1 MSEQVIDQNPTETAS
16 FDPFADHTYEQ
27 VGEPTLGQP
36 HKRRRTSRVDTV
48 LAQAKDVA
56 LAGIEQI
63 APKNTIGLL
72 HHLRGEEDRLTTH
85 LFECTLPGYRG
96 WFWFATLAR
105 APRSKVATVCEV
117 GLLPGDDAL
126 LAPDWVPWAQ
136 RLQELPDTADL
147 DEALAADPEDVYE
160 DEEPQFDAAT
170 EPPETGGKS
179 RKARRS
185 ARKAQNAQK
194 PPPHVTL
201 RARLRGDTGPPG
213 VPGGTFASGD
223 APRNPWR
230 NTLKR
235 YIIVTQKSIITK
247 ARFS

>member
-136 RLQELPDTADL
+136 RLQALPDTADL
-147 DEALAADPEDVYE
+147 DEAPAAGSGASGPVPFGPYGA
-160 DEEPQFDAAT
+160 PCAACRPRRVAQS
-170 EPPETGGKS
+170 PPRIE
-179 RKARRS
+179 A
-185 ARKAQNAQK
+185 
-194 PPPHVTL
+194 PPPRTQPP
-201 RARLRGDTGPPG
+201 RLPRSPG
-213 VPGGTFASGD
+213 H
-223 APRNPWR
+223 
-230 NTLKR
+230 
-235 YIIVTQKSIITK
+235 
-247 ARFS
+247 

>member
-105 APRSKVATVCEV
+105 APRSKVATVRAVRRAVAHEKH
-117 GLLPGDDAL
+117 
-126 LAPDWVPWAQ
+126 
-136 RLQELPDTADL
+136 R
-147 DEALAADPEDVYE
+147 
-160 DEEPQFDAAT
+160 
-170 EPPETGGKS
+170 TG
-179 RKARRS
+179 R
-185 ARKAQNAQK
+185 
-194 PPPHVTL
+194 T
-201 RARLRGDTGPPG
+201 
-213 VPGGTFASGD
+213 
-223 APRNPWR
+223 
-230 NTLKR
+230 
-235 YIIVTQKSIITK
+235 
-247 ARFS
+247 

>member
-136 RLQELPDTADL
+136 RLQELPDTADI

-160 DEEPQFDAAT
+160 DEEPQFDADTARQFWKMPFLHHWT
-170 EPPETGGKS
+170 RQSSSVPPLYAHTKHKEII
-179 RKARRS
+179 
-185 ARKAQNAQK
+185 
-194 PPPHVTL
+194 
-201 RARLRGDTGPPG
+201 RLLDKFR
-213 VPGGTFASGD
+213 
-223 APRNPWR
+223 
-230 NTLKR
+230 
-235 YIIVTQKSIITK
+235 ITNGIL
-247 ARFS
+247 

>member
-147 DEALAADPEDVYE
+147 DEALPADPEDVYE
-160 DEEPQFDAAT
+160 DEEPQFDADT
-170 EPPETGGKS
+170 ETPKTGGKS

-185 ARKAQNAQK
+185 ARKAQNRKNLNRQRAGGQK
-194 PPPHVTL
+194 
-201 RARLRGDTGPPG
+201 ASQGDSAPQQ
-213 VPGGTFASGD
+213 D
-223 APRNPWR
+223 AP
-230 NTLKR
+230 
-235 YIIVTQKSIITK
+235 QKSGGRKGSGRGSGGRKRAKTSA
-247 ARFS
+247 ARNSEG

>member
-16 FDPFADHTYEQ
+16 FDPFADHTYAQ

-117 GLLPGDDAL
+117 GLLRCTRMRSLNPTL
-126 LAPDWVPWAQ
+126 LLSHPKP
-136 RLQELPDTADL
+136 
-147 DEALAADPEDVYE
+147 AAR
-160 DEEPQFDAAT
+160 A
-170 EPPETGGKS
+170 
-179 RKARRS
+179 ARR
-185 ARKAQNAQK
+185 AVAPEKHR
-194 PPPHVTL
+194 
-201 RARLRGDTGPPG
+201 TGR
-213 VPGGTFASGD
+213 T
-223 APRNPWR
+223 
-230 NTLKR
+230 
-235 YIIVTQKSIITK
+235 
-247 ARFS
+247 

>member
-185 ARKAQNAQK
+185 ARKAQNRKNLNRQRAGGQK
-194 PPPHVTL
+194 
-201 RARLRGDTGPPG
+201 ASQGNS
-213 VPGGTFASGD
+213 VPQQD
-223 APRNPWR
+223 AP
-230 NTLKR
+230 
-235 YIIVTQKSIITK
+235 QKSGGRKGSGRGSGGRKRAKTSA
-247 ARFS
+247 ARNSEG

>member
-85 LFECTLPGYRG
+85 LFAVSYTHLTLP
-96 WFWFATLAR
+96 TIC
-105 APRSKVATVCEV
+105 SV
-117 GLLPGDDAL
+117 
-126 LAPDWVPWAQ
+126 
-136 RLQELPDTADL
+136 
-147 DEALAADPEDVYE
+147 
-160 DEEPQFDAAT
+160 
-170 EPPETGGKS
+170 
-179 RKARRS
+179 
-185 ARKAQNAQK
+185 
-194 PPPHVTL
+194 
-201 RARLRGDTGPPG
+201 
-213 VPGGTFASGD
+213 
-223 APRNPWR
+223 
-230 NTLKR
+230 
-235 YIIVTQKSIITK
+235 
-247 ARFS
+247 

>member
-147 DEALAADPEDVYE
+147 DEALAVDPEDVY
-160 DEEPQFDAAT
+160 
-170 EPPETGGKS
+170 
-179 RKARRS
+179 
-185 ARKAQNAQK
+185 
-194 PPPHVTL
+194 
-201 RARLRGDTGPPG
+201 
-213 VPGGTFASGD
+213 
-223 APRNPWR
+223 
-230 NTLKR
+230 
-235 YIIVTQKSIITK
+235 
-247 ARFS
+247 